1 MTQTDIC
8 LSTFVVALFMRAKIQ
23 KQSSGLNRCKD
34 EQNVEY
40 KRSIIQPYKGME
52 FQYMVQHNSSWKP
65 YASDTQKEKC
75 MIPHTWNISNRQFI
89 DT

>member
-8 LSTFVVALFMRAKIQ
+8 ISTFIVTLFMRAKRQ
-23 KQSSGLNRCKD
+23 KQPSGLDRCKD

-52 FQYMVQHNSSWKP
+52 F
-65 YASDTQKEKC
+65 
-75 MIPHTWNISNRQFI
+75 
-89 DT
+89 